1 MKKKGHR
8 PITKVKNPEPSV
20 ESPDWVIWAAWADRI
35 TFEEIKKKTGHAE
48 SDVIKIMRRSLKPSS
63 FRLWRKRVHEKSI
76 KHRKKFEYSRKQ
88 ISSKI
93 KKGDYLQSVKNVTIY
108 TGPYCNYCDAA
119 KRLLTRNNAP
129 YKEINV
135 AEVEGAKDEMIKKA
149 NGKRTIPQIFFDDQH
164 IGGYDEVRALEKE
177 NKLQDLLK

>member
-1 MKKKGHR
+1 M
-8 PITKVKNPEPSV
+8 
-20 ESPDWVIWAAWADRI
+20 
-35 TFEEIKKKTGHAE
+35 
-48 SDVIKIMRRSLKPSS
+48 
-63 FRLWRKRVHEKSI
+63 
-76 KHRKKFEYSRKQ
+76 
-88 ISSKI
+88 
-93 KKGDYLQSVKNVTIY
+93 KNVTIY

-119 KRLLTRNNAP
+119 KRLLTRNNLP

-177 NKLQDLLK
+177 NKLQEMLK